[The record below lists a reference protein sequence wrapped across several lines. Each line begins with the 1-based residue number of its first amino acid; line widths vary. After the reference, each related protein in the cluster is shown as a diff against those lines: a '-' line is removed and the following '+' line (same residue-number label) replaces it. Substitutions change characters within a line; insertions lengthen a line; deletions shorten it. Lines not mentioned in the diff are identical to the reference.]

1 MTDCFMRFFKKIK
14 IKIKIKIIIII
25 VLFISLLLVI
35 GNTFTLSNERKIIIN
50 DVVISKNSDLYN
62 LSFNQEVKLDYLI
75 REAINKG
82 IPLVF
87 KLTLKVVKLNDIF
100 PAKII
105 KKEVRYYEIEYKT
118 LRKIYR
124 IIDINEQRH
133 EYKKMDEAIQKMLKI
148 EGLEFSFV
156 DEGMDYELWV
166 NVSLERKKLPKPLQV
181 NFFNQTW
188 SINSGDSIHKIGTL
202 D

>member
-14 IKIKIKIIIII
+14 IQIKIIIIII

-62 LSFNQEVKLDYLI
+62 LSFNQEIKLDYLI
-75 REAINKG
+75 REAINKA

-87 KLTLKVVKLNDIF
+87 KLTLKVVKLNEIF
-100 PAKII
+100 PAKTI